1 MCSINDPETMKM
13 LHIPLTAGEN
23 DFGLDV
29 HKQILEKYSKLCI
42 EISSARS
49 WSQCQYTICVP
60 NMFAIVHHESFEH
73 RERGMNVLKR
83 IWEAVL
89 NAEKVLSHPDT
100 RADVRASLKQVLD
113 HMAWHK
119 GQVARELF
127 LVCQQGE
134 WKAGDQ
140 QIRQLGFYLFGTPA
154 NTKHFLED
162 TFAHLADIVKRMVRN
177 CKISK
182 NLICSYKLSFSLPS
196 AISCQCFFG
205 FSQSHLY
212 IFMGITHE
220 LLSLRLNKYCS
231 LQ

>member
-1 MCSINDPETMKM
+1 MKM
-13 LHIPLTAGEN
+13 LHIPLTMGDN
-23 DFGLDV
+23 DFGRDL
-29 HKQILEKYSKLCI
+29 HTKILEKYSKLCI

-49 WSQCQYTICVP
+49 WSQCQYTVCVP
-60 NMFAIVHHESFEH
+60 NMFAIVHHEKFED
-73 RERGMNVLKR
+73 RERGLHVLKR

-89 NAEKVLSHPDT
+89 NAERVLSHPETD
-100 RADVRASLKQVLD
+100 ADVRASLRQVLD

-127 LVCQQGE
+127 LVCQNGK

-140 QIRQLGFYLFGTPA
+140 QIRQLAFYLFGTPA

-182 NLICSYKLSFSLPS
+182 NLICSQLSIVFHGNLFTVWGNNILVLFQHNIISVDTVFSKGPHS
-196 AISCQCFFG
+196 TYFD
-205 FSQSHLY
+205 FSKY
-212 IFMGITHE
+212 
-220 LLSLRLNKYCS
+220 LLAMSDE
-231 LQ
+231 